1 MDQITAERYQG
12 LVKHLKQTL
21 GSEAFLGQHRR
32 SEKDFTRKR
41 CLPFCRVILF
51 LINMVK
57 RALQDELDELFK
69 ALQQGKVAER
79 QVTKSA
85 FSQARKKLKHT
96 AFIELNREQVR
107 YCYEHFEPQR
117 WYGFRLLATDGSMS
131 ELPHT
136 EAVCQHFGVWHPQSG
151 GVCPKARLSQ
161 LFDVLNKVT
170 VDAIIA
176 PKAQGERVLAA
187 QHCQHLSETDLVLL
201 DRGYPAFWLFV
212 GLRQQGAHFCA
223 RMSLSEWNVVRHFL
237 ASGAQEKIVRLRP
250 SYEAKKMCRALGL
263 SIAPLSLRL
272 LRVELPTGE
281 TEVLVTSLLDQVRF
295 PYDVFKELYL
305 KRWPVEVDYNFMKSR
320 LEVEN
325 WTGTSVEAVY
335 QDFHAT
341 VFTKNLAAIL
351 ALPAQHLVAQQS
363 QGKKHR
369 YQVNMTNLLSKLKDT
384 VVHLFCDSDIL
395 PLLRGLW
402 QQMTKTIEPIRPNRS
417 YPRRKRVK
425 RKRFP
430 STYKPIR

>member
-21 GSEAFLGQHRR
+21 ESEAFLGQHRR

-41 CLPFCRVILF
+41 CLTFCSVILF

-69 ALQQGKVAER
+69 VLQQGKVAER

-85 FSQARKKLKHT
+85 FSQARKKLKHS
-96 AFIELNREQVR
+96 AFIELNREQVS
-107 YCYEHFEPQR
+107 YFYQHFEPQR
-117 WYGFRLLATDGSMS
+117 WHGFRLLATDGSMS

-136 EAVCQHFGVWHPQSG
+136 EAVCQHFGVWHPQAG

-176 PKAQGERVLAA
+176 PKAQGERALAA
-187 QHCQHLSETDLVLL
+187 QHCQHLTATDLVLL

-212 GLRQQGAHFCA
+212 YLRQQGAHFCA
-223 RMSLSEWNVVRHFL
+223 RMSLSEWKVVRSFL
-237 ASGAQEKIVRLRP
+237 ASGAQEKIVHLHP
-250 SYEAKKMCRALGL
+250 GYAAKKMCRLLGL
-263 SIAPLSLRL
+263 PLTPLTVRL

-281 TEVLVTSLLDQVRF
+281 TEVLVTSLLDQDRF
-295 PYDVFKELYL
+295 PYNIFKELYL
-305 KRWPVEVDYNFMKSR
+305 QRWPVEVDYNFMKSR

-341 VFTKNLAAIL
+341 IFTKNLAAIL
-351 ALPAQHLVAQQS
+351 ALPAQPVVAQQN
-363 QGKKHR
+363 QGKKYR

-384 VVHLFCDSDIL
+384 VVYLFCDNDIL
-395 PLLRGLW
+395 PLLEGLW
-402 QQMTKTIEPIRPNRS
+402 QQMLKTIEPIRPNRS
-417 YPRRKRVK
+417 YPRKKRVK

-430 STYKPIR
+430 TTYKPIR